1 MTQHYN
7 LYESLGLNP
16 GESSDQLNA
25 ELTAALQALEEL
37 GAGMSDPRFHETATA
52 RAILGEERRRAQ
64 YDARLADSAAR
75 PMGIGD
81 LIHLAERGQF
91 PDAPEEKP
99 RYQTLSTVTRR
110 VAEVEPTGAP
120 LARFGAPPA
129 VVKTVLAIAAVVP
142 AVLLVGFVFMAVIF
156 AVDSADIAGRAGS
169 TPYSRGGVFDEFA
182 ALVDSSFNSLYLLV
196 LAVFVLVNILWA
208 GRVLRD
214 VLYPA
219 RGGQNVLLAV
229 ETLGFAVV
237 ELFVMVGFGAANWVM
252 FTLPFVAH
260 TAVGA
265 LLFSGAVGRWCKGE
279 IRTREVVEGPR
290 D

>member
-16 GESSDQLNA
+16 GESSDQLNT
-25 ELTAALQALEEL
+25 ELSVALQALEEQ

-64 YDARLADSAAR
+64 YDAWLADSAAR

-99 RYQTLSTVTRR
+99 RYQTLSIVTRW

-120 LARFGAPPA
+120 LARFRAAPG
-129 VVKTVLAIAAVVP
+129 VVKTALAIAAVMP
-142 AVLLVGFVFMAVIF
+142 AVLLVGFVCMAVVF
-156 AVDSADIAGRAGS
+156 AVDSAGS
-169 TPYSRGGVFDEFA
+169 TVYSRGGVFDEFA
-182 ALVDSSFNSLYLLV
+182 ALLDTSFNSLYLLV

-208 GRVLRD
+208 GRVLHE

-219 RGGQNVLLAV
+219 RGGQNVLLGV

-237 ELFVMVGFGAANWVM
+237 ELFVMVGFGAADWVM

-260 TAVGA
+260 IAVGA

-279 IRTREVVEGPR
+279 IQTREVVEGPR